1 MIAGVE
7 HSAGSP
13 EREGE
18 CQKDIEPLVRQI
30 IGKATVQGWGPIEAL
45 NAMEVVLKKL
55 PLTYAEDPALGSAP
69 LASEL
74 DPSNDG
80 DSGAA

>member
-1 MIAGVE
+1 MIAGLE
-7 HSAGSP
+7 HFAGSP

-30 IGKATVQGWGPIEAL
+30 IGEATVQGWGPIEA
-45 NAMEVVLKKL
+45 NRH
-55 PLTYAEDPALGSAP
+55 GSGSEKAPVDLRRGPGPGNAP